1 MADMWSDS
9 LGPGFL
15 PLFPPLQ
22 YAGFGMS
29 EFESLCSDM
38 PRIFGGDCHAKPAS
52 AESTSSSASA
62 AATTTT
68 SQAKSDEVGAE
79 AFLKRVGGLPLIE
92 LHFSEDDAW
101 SARDAPPGPRSSPS
115 KVVLESAA
123 VQERAFNV
131 FAFLANATVRSHE
144 LR

>member
-1 MADMWSDS
+1 MADMWTES

-22 YAGFGMS
+22 YAGFGLS

-38 PRIFGGDCHAKPAS
+38 PRIFGSECHAVEAS
-52 AESTSSSASA
+52 NAATTASA
-62 AATTTT
+62 AP
-68 SQAKSDEVGAE
+68 QPKSDELGAE
-79 AFLKRVGGLPLIE
+79 AFLKRVQGLPMVE
-92 LHFSEDDAW
+92 LHFSEDEAW
-101 SARDAPPGPRSSPS
+101 SSRDAPPGPRSAPS
-115 KVVLESAA
+115 RVVLESEA

-131 FAFLANATVRSHE
+131 FAFLTNATVRAHE